1 MGQMKGKASIEFEH
15 PPVII
20 SAGSVVGK
28 KEGEGPLGSLFDEVE
43 LDDMFGMDNWEQA
56 ESTMQKK
63 TADLVIEKG
72 GIRKGDLR
80 YLFAGDLLGQL
91 IATSFGTVDLEIP
104 LFGLYGACSTMGE
117 ALGLGAMA
125 VNAGMRTRSCPWRP
139 AILPPRKSSFVFHWP
154 MGTRGRPLPHGLLQ
168 AAAPWFWPETG
179 RMVWPAS
186 QASHPDAWWTWAP
199 RIL

>member
-104 LFGLYGACSTMGE
+104 LFGLTGPAPPWERHWDWGQWRSTQDT
-117 ALGLGAMA
+117 
-125 VNAGMRTRSCPWRP
+125 RTRLCPWRP
-139 AILPPRKSSFVFHWP
+139 AILPLRKNSSVFRWL
-154 MGTRGRPLPHGLLQ
+154 MGTSGRPLPHGL
-168 AAAPWFWPETG
+168 
-179 RMVWPAS
+179 
-186 QASHPDAWWTWAP
+186 
-199 RIL
+199 

>member
-125 VNAGMRTRSCPWRP
+125 VNAGYADQVMSMASSHFARTRLCPWRP
-139 AILPPRKSSFVFHWP
+139 AILPLRKNSSVFRWP
-154 MGTRGRPLPHGLLQ
+154 MGTSGRPLPHGL
-168 AAAPWFWPETG
+168 
-179 RMVWPAS
+179 
-186 QASHPDAWWTWAP
+186 
-199 RIL
+199 

>member
-15 PPVII
+15 PP
-20 SAGSVVGK
+20 GHHKRWLCRWEKG
-28 KEGEGPLGSLFDEVE
+28 GEGPLGSLFDEVE

-63 TADLVIEKG
+63 TADLVMEKG

-104 LFGLYGACSTMGE
+104 LFGYTGPAP
-117 ALGLGAMA
+117 
-125 VNAGMRTRSCPWRP
+125 PWER
-139 AILPPRKSSFVFHWP
+139 HW
-154 MGTRGRPLPHGLLQ
+154 
-168 AAAPWFWPETG
+168 
-179 RMVWPAS
+179 
-186 QASHPDAWWTWAP
+186 D
-199 RIL
+199 

>member
-91 IATSFGTVDLEIP
+91 IATSLALWIWRS
-104 LFGLYGACSTMGE
+104 LFSGYTGPAP
-117 ALGLGAMA
+117 
-125 VNAGMRTRSCPWRP
+125 PWER
-139 AILPPRKSSFVFHWP
+139 HW
-154 MGTRGRPLPHGLLQ
+154 
-168 AAAPWFWPETG
+168 
-179 RMVWPAS
+179 
-186 QASHPDAWWTWAP
+186 D
-199 RIL
+199 

>member
-80 YLFAGDLLGQL
+80 YLFAEMCIRHRISILWRMRHWKISL
-91 IATSFGTVDLEIP
+91 
-104 LFGLYGACSTMGE
+104 MGSR
-117 ALGLGAMA
+117 L
-125 VNAGMRTRSCPWRP
+125 
-139 AILPPRKSSFVFHWP
+139 K
-154 MGTRGRPLPHGLLQ
+154 
-168 AAAPWFWPETG
+168 
-179 RMVWPAS
+179 
-186 QASHPDAWWTWAP
+186 
-199 RIL
+199 

>member
-1 MGQMKGKASIEFEH
+1 MKGKASIEFEH

-80 YLFAGDLLGQL
+80 YLFEEEDGSFVIDLAGDYYGEIDFQMQYKDILGE
-91 IATSFGTVDLEIP
+91 SFDW
-104 LFGLYGACSTMGE
+104 LYIDFQTLSLYAAENG
-117 ALGLGAMA
+117 
-125 VNAGMRTRSCPWRP
+125 
-139 AILPPRKSSFVFHWP
+139 F
-154 MGTRGRPLPHGLLQ
+154 Q
-168 AAAPWFWPETG
+168 AELVKEGKHYDYLAKLT
-179 RMVWPAS
+179 
-186 QASHPDAWWTWAP
+186 
-199 RIL
+199 LK

>member
-63 TADLVIEKG
+63 TADL
-72 GIRKGDLR
+72 
-80 YLFAGDLLGQL
+80 GQWR
-91 IATSFGTVDLEIP
+91 
-104 LFGLYGACSTMGE
+104 STQD
-117 ALGLGAMA
+117 
-125 VNAGMRTRSCPWRP
+125 MRTRLCPWRP
-139 AILPPRKSSFVFHWP
+139 AILPLRKNSSVFRWP
-154 MGTRGRPLPHGLLQ
+154 MGTSGRPLPHGL
-168 AAAPWFWPETG
+168 
-179 RMVWPAS
+179 
-186 QASHPDAWWTWAP
+186 
-199 RIL
+199 